1 MAKSVHGIVE
11 QYVED
16 VLTGKK
22 ICGKTEIAGCLRYER
37 DKKEALDKG
46 FYLDIPAGEMPVH
59 FNHKL
64 KHTKDKW
71 AGQPLLLEPWQ
82 MFVLFNIFG
91 WKNAN
96 GKRRFRTAYVELA
109 RKNGKTAMAAGVA
122 LFGLYAEQIPRAEV
136 YSVATTRDQAK
147 LCFNDAAAI
156 VKITALNKRLK
167 CFRDSIAYEAM
178 GSYFK
183 PLSADYGIHDGYSP
197 STVII
202 DEFHA
207 HPNTGMLD
215 VMVSGQAARE
225 EPLNFIITTAGF
237 NKNYPCYAFRKNAK
251 NVINGITDDESLFAM
266 IYEMDEGDDWTDPK
280 NWVKANPNL
289 GVSVSVDYLEKQVK
303 DAQNRPEA
311 VVNVKT
317 KNLNMWVD
325 AEDTWILDNKWMESS
340 LTEDNSM
347 LQGMDC
353 WGGLDLSNVS
363 DITAFVLIFKDD
375 EGRLYL
381 KPYFWIPEDTLK
393 DKIAKEN
400 VFYAE
405 WVQKGYVKVTPG
417 NVVDYDYI
425 RADIDK
431 IADEYNVM
439 SIAYDRWNSSQ
450 MVINMQSDGFTMSPF
465 GQGYGSMSAPTKEF
479 EKMVLQGKVEHFG
492 NPVLRWMMSS
502 VAIQRDP
509 AGNIKPDKR
518 KSSQKIDGV
527 VASIMALGEMMT
539 AMADEDSNPYN
550 SRGLRSL

>member
-1 MAKSVHGIVE
+1 MTITQQVE
-11 QYVED
+11 KYVQD
-16 VLTGKK
+16 VLSGERIAGKL
-22 ICGKTEIAGCLRYER
+22 EIAGCERYLR
-37 DKKEALDKG
+37 DKVEALDKG
-46 FYLDIPAGEMPVH
+46 FYLDTKAGERIIH
-59 FNHKL
+59 FAQKL

-71 AGQPLLLEPWQ
+71 AGQPFLLEPWQ
-82 MFVLFNIFG
+82 MFVLYNGYG
-91 WKNAN
+91 WKRAN
-96 GKRRFRTAYVELA
+96 GKRRFTTIYIRVA
-109 RKNGKTAMAAGVA
+109 RKNGKTAIASTVG
-122 LFGLYAEQIPRAEV
+122 LYGLYAEGISRAEV

-147 LCFNDAAAI
+147 LCFSDAVAI
-156 VKITALNKRLK
+156 VKCTALNKRLK
-167 CFRDSIAYEAM
+167 CYRDSIAYEDK
-178 GSYFK
+178 GSFFK

-197 STVII
+197 STVLV
-202 DEFHA
+202 DEYHA
-207 HPNTGMLD
+207 HKDNGMLD
-215 VMVSGQAARE
+215 VMKSGEAARE
-225 EPLNFIITTAGF
+225 EPMNFIITTSGF
-237 NKNYPCYAFRKNAK
+237 NKNYPCYAFDKNVK
-251 NVINGITDDESLFAM
+251 NVICGITQDESLFGM
-266 IYEMDEGDDWTDPK
+266 IYEMDEGDDWRDPK
-280 NWVKANPNL
+280 NWYKANPNL
-289 GVSVSVDYLEKQVK
+289 GISVSIDYLAEQVQ
-303 DAQNRPEA
+303 DALNRPEA

-325 AEDTWILDNKWMESS
+325 AEDTWILDNKWMETSV
-340 LTEDNSM
+340 TEDDSL
-347 LQGMDC
+347 LQGMEC

-363 DITAFVLIFKDD
+363 DITAFVLIFKDE

-393 DKIAKEN
+393 EKIAKEN

-425 RADIDK
+425 RTDIDK
-431 IADEYNVM
+431 IADEYNVQ

-479 EKMVLQGKVEHFG
+479 EKMVLNKKLEHFG

-539 AMADEDSNPYN
+539 VMANEESNPYN

>member
-1 MAKSVHGIVE
+1 MGKVYQVVE
-11 QYVED
+11 QYVSD
-16 VLTGKK
+16 VLLGKVV
-22 ICGKTEIAGCLRYER
+22 CGKTALATIMRYER
-37 DKKEALDKG
+37 DKKDAIDKG
-46 FYLDIPAGEMPVH
+46 FYLDIAAGEKIIN
-59 FNHKL
+59 FIQKL
-64 KHTKDKW
+64 VHTKDKW
-71 AGQPLLLEPWQ
+71 AGLPLLLEPWQ
-82 MFVLFNIFG
+82 MFILFNLCG
-91 WKNAN
+91 WKKAN
-96 GKRRFRTAYVELA
+96 GKRRFRTAYVEVA
-109 RKNGKTAMAAGVA
+109 RKNGKTALAAGVA
-122 LFGLYAEQIPRAEV
+122 LYGLYAEQLSRAEV
-136 YSVATTRDQAK
+136 YSIATTRDQAK
-147 LCFNDAAAI
+147 LCFTDAIEI
-156 VKITALNKRLK
+156 VKKTALNKRLK
-167 CFRDSIAYEAM
+167 CFRDSISYEST
-178 GSYFK
+178 GSFFK
-183 PLSADYGIHDGYSP
+183 PLSADYGVHDGGSP
-197 STVII
+197 STVIV

-207 HPNTGMLD
+207 HPTTGMYD

-225 EPLNFIITTAGF
+225 EPITFIITTAGF

-266 IYEMDEGDDWTDPK
+266 IFEMDEGDDWTDPR

-289 GVSVSVDYLEKQVK
+289 GVSVSVDYLEQQVK
-303 DAQNRPEA
+303 DALNRPEA

-325 AEDTWILDNKWMESS
+325 AELTWILDSKWMESS
-340 LTEDNSM
+340 VIDDDSM
-347 LQGMDC
+347 LEGMQC

-375 EGRLYL
+375 DGRLYL
-381 KPYFWIPEDTLK
+381 KPYFWIPEDTLR

-400 VFYAE
+400 VFYSE

-417 NVVDYDYI
+417 NVIDYDFI

-431 IADEYNVM
+431 IAQQYNVQ
-439 SIAYDRWNSSQ
+439 SISYDRWNSSQ
-450 MVINMQSDGFTMSPF
+450 LVIQMQSDGFTMSPF

>member
-1 MAKSVHGIVE
+1 MSKIFDRVE

-16 VLTGKK
+16 VLQGRVV
-22 ICGKTEIAGCLRYER
+22 CGKSVVAACERYQR

-46 FYLDIPAGEMPVH
+46 FYLDIKAGERPVN
-59 FNHKL
+59 FIQSL
-64 KHTKDKW
+64 KHTKGKW
-71 AGQPLLLEPWQ
+71 AGRPLLLENWQ
-82 MFVLFNIFG
+82 IFLLFNLYG
-91 WKNAN
+91 WKRAD
-96 GKRRFRTAYVELA
+96 GKRRFRTAYIEVA
-109 RKNGKTAMAAGVA
+109 RKNGKTALAAGIA
-122 LFGLYAEQIPRAEV
+122 LYGLFAEQLARAEV

-147 LCFNDAAAI
+147 LCFNDAQAI
-156 VKITALNKRLK
+156 VKATDLSKRLK
-167 CFRDSIAYEAM
+167 VWRDSISYEQT
-178 GSYFK
+178 GSFFK
-183 PLSADYGIHDGYSP
+183 ALSADYGVHDGSSP
-197 STVII
+197 STVIV

-215 VMVSGQAARE
+215 VMRSGQGARE
-225 EPLNFIITTAGF
+225 NPINFIITTAGF
-237 NKNYPCYAFRKNAK
+237 NKNYPCYAFRNNAK
-251 NVINGITDDESLFAM
+251 NVMNGITTDETLFVM
-266 IYEMDEGDDWTDPK
+266 IFEMDEGDDWLEPK
-280 NWVKANPNL
+280 NWAKANPNL
-289 GVSVSVDYLEKQVK
+289 GVSVDVEWLAEQVQ

-340 LTEDNSM
+340 VTEDASM

-363 DITAFVLIFKDD
+363 DITAFVLIFKND

-539 AMADEDSNPYN
+539 SMADEDSNPYN
-550 SRGLRSL
+550 TRGLRSL

>member
-1 MAKSVHGIVE
+1 MSKTYDIVE
-11 QYVED
+11 QYAQD
-16 VLTGKK
+16 VLQGR
-22 ICGKTEIAGCLRYER
+22 IVRGQSLVDACERYYR

-46 FYLDIPAGEMPVH
+46 FYLDIKAGEMPVN
-59 FNHKL
+59 FIQSL
-64 KHTKDKW
+64 KHTKGVW
-71 AGQPLLLEPWQ
+71 AGRPLLIEPWQ
-82 MFVLFNIFG
+82 TFLLFNLFG
-91 WKNAN
+91 WKRAD
-96 GKRRFRTAYVELA
+96 GRRRFRTAYIEVA
-109 RKNGKTAMAAGVA
+109 RKNGKTALAAGIA
-122 LFGLYAEQIPRAEV
+122 LYGLFAEQLARAEV

-147 LCFNDAAAI
+147 LCFNDAQAI
-156 VKITALNKRLK
+156 VKATALSKRLK
-167 CFRDSIAYEAM
+167 VWRDSISYEKT
-178 GSYFK
+178 GSFFK
-183 PLSADYGIHDGYSP
+183 ALSADYGVHDGSSP
-197 STVII
+197 STVIV

-215 VMVSGQAARE
+215 VMRSGQGARE
-225 EPLNFIITTAGF
+225 NPMNFIITTAGF
-237 NKNYPCYAFRKNAK
+237 NKNYPCYAFRNNAK
-251 NVINGITDDESLFAM
+251 NVMKGVTTDDTLFVM
-266 IYEMDEGDDWTDPK
+266 IFEMDEGDDWLDPK
-280 NWVKANPNL
+280 NWAKANPNL
-289 GVSVSVDYLEKQVK
+289 GVSVDIDWLAEQVQ

-340 LTEDNSM
+340 VEEDDSM

>member
-1 MAKSVHGIVE
+1 MSKIYDIVE
-11 QYVED
+11 QYAQD
-16 VLTGKK
+16 VLQGR
-22 ICGKTEIAGCLRYER
+22 IVRGQSLVDACERYYR

-46 FYLDIPAGEMPVH
+46 FYLDIKAGEMPVN
-59 FNHKL
+59 FIQSL
-64 KHTKDKW
+64 KHTKGVW
-71 AGQPLLLEPWQ
+71 AGRPLLIEPWQ
-82 MFVLFNIFG
+82 TFLLFNLFG
-91 WKNAN
+91 WKRAD
-96 GKRRFRTAYVELA
+96 GRRRFRTAYIEVA
-109 RKNGKTAMAAGVA
+109 RKNGKTALAAGIA
-122 LFGLYAEQIPRAEV
+122 LYGLFAEQLARAEV

-147 LCFNDAAAI
+147 LCFNDAQAI
-156 VKITALNKRLK
+156 VKATALSKRLK
-167 CFRDSIAYEAM
+167 VWRDSISYEKT
-178 GSYFK
+178 GSFFK
-183 PLSADYGIHDGYSP
+183 ALSADYGVHDGSSP
-197 STVII
+197 STVIV

-215 VMVSGQAARE
+215 VMRSGQGARE
-225 EPLNFIITTAGF
+225 NPMNFIITTAGF
-237 NKNYPCYAFRKNAK
+237 NKNYPCYAFRNNAK
-251 NVINGITDDESLFAM
+251 NVMKGVTTDDTLFVM
-266 IYEMDEGDDWTDPK
+266 IFEMDEGDDWLDPK
-280 NWVKANPNL
+280 NWAKANPNL
-289 GVSVSVDYLEKQVK
+289 GVSVDIDWLAEQVQ

-340 LTEDNSM
+340 VTEDDS
-347 LQGMDC
+347 LLEGMDC